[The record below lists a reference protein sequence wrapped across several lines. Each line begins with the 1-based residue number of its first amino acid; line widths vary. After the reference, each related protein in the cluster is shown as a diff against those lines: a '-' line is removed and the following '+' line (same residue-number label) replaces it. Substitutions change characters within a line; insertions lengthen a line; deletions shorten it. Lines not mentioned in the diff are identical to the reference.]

1 MTKIAG
7 QYTDLD
13 KLNEHQAYDAESV
26 VKPSARI
33 YPEEARPRADV
44 GSKGKE

>member
-1 MTKIAG
+1 MSKLAE

-13 KLNEHQAYDAESV
+13 KLNEREAYDAESV

-33 YPEEARPRADV
+33 YPEEACPKADE
-44 GSKGKE
+44 GSHE